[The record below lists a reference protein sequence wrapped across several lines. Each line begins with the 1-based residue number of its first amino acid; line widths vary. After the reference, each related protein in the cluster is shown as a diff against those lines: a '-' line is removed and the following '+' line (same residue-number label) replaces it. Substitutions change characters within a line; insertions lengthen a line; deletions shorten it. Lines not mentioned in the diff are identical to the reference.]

1 MCMHVNK
8 CSFRKAGQVVLEI
21 KIISMAKTLLR
32 GFGEKINISIAFS
45 MNCYPLE
52 LLTPSSGDRTCTQ
65 SSALWEIVVSG
76 SCDLCWT
83 WRPSQ
88 GLLGFISFQLFHY
101 VGLLNVGIQQR
112 TCIYVVS
119 PMRLQ
124 ISFESNRCRRYDIVK
139 LRTCTPHAHLT
150 CLTTVKLAGLADNT
164 ESHYQ
169 ITAYCWQDD
178 AGW

>member
-1 MCMHVNK
+1 MCIVIEMCMHVNK

-101 VGLLNVGIQQR
+101 VGLFECRYTTENMYLCGFTNAIANILRIKPLPSIWHCQTPNVHSTRSTR
-112 TCIYVVS
+112 TLDNC
-119 PMRLQ
+119 Q
-124 ISFESNRCRRYDIVK
+124 IGRFGR
-139 LRTCTPHAHLT
+139 
-150 CLTTVKLAGLADNT
+150 
-164 ESHYQ
+164 
-169 ITAYCWQDD
+169 
-178 AGW
+178 